1 MKYSLPTTATAPFCP
16 SAVSHS
22 VAVPADASPLRKLAL
37 FVGPGLLVSV
47 GYMDPGNWAT
57 AIEAGSRFGYALLFV
72 VVLASFSGMLLQS
85 LCSRLGIATGR
96 DLAQLS
102 RERYRPGVAR
112 GQWLLAELSI
122 VATDLAE
129 VLGAALAFHLLL
141 GVSITTGVV
150 LTAFDTLIVLAL
162 QGANFRRLEAIV
174 LGLIATIGACFFV
187 ELVLIGPYWPDVAAG
202 LRPSWDTL
210 SSQEP
215 LYLAIGILGAT
226 VMPHNLY
233 LHSSVVQ
240 TRVSGDDAASKRSAI
255 RFSRLDTIGSLS
267 LALLV
272 NAAILILAAAA
283 FHGSGHTEVVEI
295 QDAYHLLDPLVGG
308 ALASFLF
315 GFALLAAGQS
325 STFTGTIAGQ
335 VVMEGFLRAKIPC
348 WQRRLITRGL
358 ALVPALIGVLWL
370 GEAAVGKLLVLSQ
383 VVLSLQLPFALWP
396 LIRFSSDRGLMGEFV
411 NPRWGQRAGLV
422 VVRPDLGGEPDLAVF
437 LVRLN
442 QGACGAA
449 SPGSGQWP
457 YEKARRGAG
466 LFQGR
471 SRLT

>member
-1 MKYSLPTTATAPFCP
+1 MYKLPTTATAPFCP

-22 VAVPADASPLRKLAL
+22 VAVPANASLGRKLML

-102 RERYRPGVAR
+102 RERYRPVVAR

-122 VATDLAE
+122 IATDLAE

-174 LGLIATIGACFFV
+174 LGLITTIGACFFV
-187 ELVLIGPYWPDVAAG
+187 ELVLIKPHWPDVAAG
-202 LRPSWDTL
+202 LRPSWDVL

-240 TRVSGDDAASKRSAI
+240 TRVNGDDEASKRSAI

-272 NAAILILAAAA
+272 NAAIMILAAAA

-335 VVMEGFLRAKIPC
+335 VVMEGFLQAKIPC
-348 WQRRLITRGL
+348 WQRRLITRAL
-358 ALVPALIGVLWL
+358 ALVPALVGVIWL
-370 GEAAVGKLLVLSQ
+370 GEGAVGKLLVLSQ

-396 LIRFSSDRGLMGEFV
+396 LIRFTSDRRLMGPFA
-411 NPRWGQRAGLV
+411 N
-422 VVRPDLGGEPDLAVF
+422 
-437 LVRLN
+437 
-442 QGACGAA
+442 
-449 SPGSGQWP
+449 
-457 YEKARRGAG
+457 
-466 LFQGR
+466 
-471 SRLT
+471 SRLVASIAWSLFGLISLANLTLLYFWMA

>member
-1 MKYSLPTTATAPFCP
+1 MAIPPNASLM
-16 SAVSHS
+16 
-22 VAVPADASPLRKLAL
+22 RKMML
-37 FVGPGLLVSV
+37 FVGPGLLVSI

-57 AIEAGSRFGYALLFV
+57 AIEAGSRFGYSLLFV
-72 VVLASFSGMLLQS
+72 VVLASLSGMVLQN

-102 RERYRPGVAR
+102 AARYSRKVAK

-122 VATDLAE
+122 IATDLAE

-141 GVSITTGVV
+141 GVSITTGVA

-174 LGLIATIGACFFV
+174 LGLIATIASCFAV
-187 ELVLIGPYWPDVAAG
+187 ELFLIKPFWPDVVAG
-202 LRPSWDTL
+202 LKPSWDVL

-215 LYLAIGILGAT
+215 LYIAIGILGAT

-240 TRVSGDDAASKRSAI
+240 TRVNGSDQASKASKASAI
-255 RFSRLDTIGSLS
+255 RYARLDTIGSLS
-267 LALLV
+267 LALLI

-283 FHGSGHTEVVEI
+283 FHKTGHTEVVEI

-308 ALASFLF
+308 AIASVLF
-315 GFALLAAGQS
+315 GIALLAAGQS

-335 VVMEGFLRAKIPC
+335 VVLEGFLQAKIPC
-348 WQRRLITRGL
+348 WQRRLITRAL
-358 ALVPALIGVLWL
+358 ALIPALIGVVWL
-370 GEAAVGKLLVLSQ
+370 GDSSVGQMLVLSQ

-396 LIRFSSDRGLMGEFV
+396 LIRFTSDPQLMGPFV
-411 NPRWGQRAGLV
+411 NSRLV
-422 VVRPDLGGEPDLAVF
+422 KT
-437 LVRLN
+437 
-442 QGACGAA
+442 AA
-449 SPGSGQWP
+449 W
-457 YEKARRGAG
+457 G
-466 LFQGR
+466 LFGLI
-471 SRLT
+471 SAANLTLLWFWIS

>member
-202 LRPSWDTL
+202 LWPSWDTL

-370 GEAAVGKLLVLSQ
+370 GEGAVGKLLVLSQ

-396 LIRFSSDRGLMGEFV
+396 LIRFSSDRGLMGSSST
-411 NPRWGQRAGLV
+411 RAGSA
-422 VVRPDLGGEPDLAVF
+422 RW
-437 LVRLN
+437 
-442 QGACGAA
+442 
-449 SPGSGQWP
+449 PGRCS
-457 YEKARRGAG
+457 A
-466 LFQGR
+466 
-471 SRLT
+471 

>member
-1 MKYSLPTTATAPFCP
+1 MYKLPTTATAPFCP

-22 VAVPADASPLRKLAL
+22 VTIPPGASLGRRLML
-37 FVGPGLLVSV
+37 FLGPGLLVSV

-72 VVLASFSGMLLQS
+72 VVLASLSGMVLQS

-96 DLAQLS
+96 DLAQLC

-122 VATDLAE
+122 IATDLAE

-141 GVSITTGVV
+141 GVSLTVGVV

-174 LGLIATIGACFFV
+174 LGLIATIGACFFI
-187 ELVLIGPYWPDVAAG
+187 ELLLVRPHWPEVAAG
-202 LRPSWDTL
+202 LRPSWEVL
-210 SSQEP
+210 SGQEP

-240 TRVSGDDAASKRSAI
+240 TRVNGVDEASKRSAI
-255 RFSRLDTIGSLS
+255 RFARFDTIGSLS

-272 NAAILILAAAA
+272 NGAILVLAAAA
-283 FHGSGHTEVVEI
+283 FHGNGHTEVVEI

-335 VVMEGFLRAKIPC
+335 VVMEGFLQAKIPC
-348 WQRRLITRGL
+348 WQRRLITRAL
-358 ALVPALIGVLWL
+358 ALAPAIAGVLWL
-370 GEAAVGKLLVLSQ
+370 GEGAVGKLLVLSQ

-396 LIRFSSDRGLMGEFV
+396 LIRFTSDRRLMGPFANSLPV
-411 NPRWGQRAGLV
+411 ALLAWALFGLIA
-422 VVRPDLGGEPDLAVF
+422 LA
-437 LVRLN
+437 N
-442 QGACGAA
+442 
-449 SPGSGQWP
+449 
-457 YEKARRGAG
+457 
-466 LFQGR
+466 
-471 SRLT
+471 LTLLYFWLA

>member
-1 MKYSLPTTATAPFCP
+1 MYKLPTTATAPFCP

-22 VAVPADASPLRKLAL
+22 VTIPPGASLGRRLML
-37 FVGPGLLVSV
+37 FLGPGLLVSV

-72 VVLASFSGMLLQS
+72 VVLASLSGMVLQS

-96 DLAQLS
+96 DLAQLC

-122 VATDLAE
+122 IATDLAE

-141 GVSITTGVV
+141 GVSLTVGVV

-174 LGLIATIGACFFV
+174 LGLIATIGACFFI
-187 ELVLIGPYWPDVAAG
+187 ELLLVRPHWPEVAAG
-202 LRPSWDTL
+202 LRPSWEVL
-210 SSQEP
+210 SGQEP

-240 TRVSGDDAASKRSAI
+240 TRVNGEDEASKRSAI
-255 RFSRLDTIGSLS
+255 RFARFDTIGSLS

-272 NAAILILAAAA
+272 NGAILVLAAAA
-283 FHGSGHTEVVEI
+283 FHGNGHTEVVEI

-335 VVMEGFLRAKIPC
+335 VVMEGFLQAKIPC
-348 WQRRLITRGL
+348 WQRRLITRAL
-358 ALVPALIGVLWL
+358 ALAPASAGVLWL
-370 GEAAVGKLLVLSQ
+370 GEGAVGKLLVLSQ

-396 LIRFSSDRGLMGEFV
+396 LIRFTSDRRLMGPFANSLPV
-411 NPRWGQRAGLV
+411 ALLAWALFGLIA
-422 VVRPDLGGEPDLAVF
+422 LA
-437 LVRLN
+437 N
-442 QGACGAA
+442 
-449 SPGSGQWP
+449 
-457 YEKARRGAG
+457 
-466 LFQGR
+466 
-471 SRLT
+471 LTLLYFWLA

>member
-202 LRPSWDTL
+202 LWPSWDTL

-411 NPRWGQRAGLV
+411 NPRWVSALAWSLFGLIS
-422 VVRPDLGGEPDLAVF
+422 
-437 LVRLN
+437 
-442 QGACGAA
+442 AA
-449 SPGSGQWP
+449 N
-457 YEKARRGAG
+457 
-466 LFQGR
+466 
-471 SRLT
+471 LTLLYFWFG

>member
-1 MKYSLPTTATAPFCP
+1 MKFKLPSTATAPFCP
-16 SAVSHS
+16 SAVSDS
-22 VAVPADASPLRKLAL
+22 VAVPANASLARKLLL
-37 FVGPGLLVSV
+37 FVGPGLLVSI

-72 VVLASFSGMLLQS
+72 VVLASLSGMVLQN

-102 RERYRPGVAR
+102 RERYSPGVAR

-141 GVSITTGVV
+141 GVSITTGVL

-187 ELVLIGPYWPDVAAG
+187 ELMLIKPYWPEVAAG
-202 LRPSWDTL
+202 LRPSWDVL
-210 SSQEP
+210 SGQEP

-240 TRVSGDDAASKRSAI
+240 TRASGEDLASKRSAVK
-255 RFSRLDTIGSLS
+255 FARLDTIASLS
-267 LALLV
+267 LALLI

-283 FHGSGHTEVVEI
+283 FHRSGHTDVVEI

-308 ALASFLF
+308 ALASILF
-315 GFALLAAGQS
+315 GVALLAAGQS

-335 VVMEGFLRAKIPC
+335 VVMEGFLQAKIPC

-358 ALVPALIGVLWL
+358 ALIPALIGVVWL
-370 GEAAVGKLLVLSQ
+370 GEGAVGKLLVLSQ

-396 LIRFSSDRGLMGEFV
+396 LIRFSSDRQLMGPFA
-411 NPRWGQRAGLV
+411 NSQLTKCLAWSLFGLIS
-422 VVRPDLGGEPDLAVF
+422 LA
-437 LVRLN
+437 N
-442 QGACGAA
+442 
-449 SPGSGQWP
+449 
-457 YEKARRGAG
+457 
-466 LFQGR
+466 
-471 SRLT
+471 LTLLYFWIS